1 MSYTLRGRIET
12 RLAASLLPFA
22 VAAVLS
28 PILHVWW
35 PLELM
40 GVMLAGYGLLGPHDI
55 YARSLGINVNL
66 IWGFVLI
73 AFAAVMLVLG
83 TRHKRPR

>member
-1 MSYTLRGRIET
+1 MPLDIR
-12 RLAASLLPFA
+12 
-22 VAAVLS
+22 V
-28 PILHVWW
+28 PIGLMMG
-35 PLELM
+35 LM

-66 IWGFVLI
+66 IWGVVLI